1 MVAVAVVLR
10 SELAHLPI
18 PLVLGEWVLEWSD
31 RVCASGVLKGSQTS
45 GPRHSQAPH
54 FVTSNC
60 SAEVLVGVE
69 AMAFQDPSSIGDS
82 AVSR

>member
-1 MVAVAVVLR
+1 MAAAAVVLR
-10 SELAHLPI
+10 SELAHPPI
-18 PLVLGEWVLEWSD
+18 PLVLGEWVLGWSD
-31 RVCASGVLKGSQTS
+31 QACALGVLKGSQTS

-60 SAEVLVGVE
+60 SAEVLVVVE
-69 AMAFQDPSSIGDS
+69 AMASQDPSSIGDS